1 MPHYETIIVLR
12 QDLSATQA
20 EKIAENTKNAL
31 LKEKAEISRSEN
43 WGLKTLSYPIKKN
56 KKGHYFLINHSNS
69 PQITQEME
77 RVLRLNEDLL
87 RLLTI
92 RTENPE
98 KKPSPMLA
106 RSQSE
111 HYNQAQERHNET
123 QSNNENY
130 ITKNKAEYST
140 REIESNELDI
150 TETQSQDD
158 NEQDD
163 NEINAETENSNG
175 EKA

>member
-123 QSNNENY
+123 QSNSENY
-130 ITKNKAEYST
+130 IKH
-140 REIESNELDI
+140 ESNELDI
-150 TETQSQDD
+150 NETQSQDD